1 MVVKFECTNIYNN
14 SEEGEYSIM
23 MKWKG
28 LQSVVI
34 LVLMLFLLAA
44 CGQDAGTSQEADTK
58 VDSGDNADVG
68 EKSEEKIKI
77 GLSVSDLTLERWQH
91 DRDFF
96 VEKAEELG
104 AEVIVQSAN
113 GDEAKQ
119 LSQIQNMLSQ
129 DIDVLV
135 IIAINSDALSTV
147 VEKAKSEGIPV
158 LAYDRLVNGSDI
170 DAYVSFDNVRVG
182 EMQAEYL
189 VEKVPTGKYFLM
201 GGSPTDNN
209 AKMFREGQMNIIQPL
224 VDKGDITIVGD
235 QWAKGWDA
243 NEALKIMENALT
255 ANKNDIDGIVASNDN
270 TAGGAIQALD
280 AQGLAGKVVIS
291 GQDADLAG
299 VQRIAEGT
307 QTMTVYKPIKAI
319 AIKSAEVAVQ
329 LANGEAITSDSTVN
343 NGKLDVPFIKLD
355 PIKVGKENIIDTLI
369 KDGFHSYD
377 DVYKNVP
384 ENERPARP

>member
-1 MVVKFECTNIYNN
+1 MYKCKGFLFAILLVMSMV
-14 SEEGEYSIM
+14 
-23 MKWKG
+23 
-28 LQSVVI
+28 
-34 LVLMLFLLAA
+34 LVA
-44 CGQDAGTSQEADTK
+44 CGQDAGDSSKDTGK
-58 VDSGDNADVG
+58 ANSSDSAGD
-68 EKSEEKIKI
+68 KLKI

-96 VEKAEELG
+96 VAKAEEMG
-104 AEVIVQSAN
+104 AEVVVQSAN

-129 DIDVLV
+129 DLDALV
-135 IIAINSDALSTV
+135 IIAINSDSLSTV
-147 VEKAKSEGIPV
+147 VEQANAEDVPV
-158 LAYDRLVNGSDI
+158 LAYDRLINGADI
-170 DAYVSFDNVRVG
+170 SAYVSFDNVRVG

-189 VEKVPTGKYFLM
+189 VNLKPGGNYFLM

-235 QWAKGWDA
+235 QWAKDWDA

-255 ANKNDIDGIVASNDN
+255 ANKNNIDVVVASNDN
-270 TAGGAIQALD
+270 TAGGAIQALE
-280 AQGLAGKVVIS
+280 AQGLAGKVLIS

-299 VQRIAEGT
+299 VQRIAEGI

-319 AIKSAEVAVQ
+319 AEKSAEVAVQ
-329 LANGEAITSDSTVN
+329 LAKGEEISATDSVN
-343 NGKLDVPFIKLD
+343 NGQMDVPFIKLD
-355 PIKVGKENIIDTLI
+355 PISVGKDELMTTVIEDE
-369 KDGFHSYD
+369 FHSYD

-384 ENERPARP
+384 ESDRP

>member
-1 MVVKFECTNIYNN
+1 
-14 SEEGEYSIM
+14 
-23 MKWKG
+23 MKKCKG
-28 LQSVVI
+28 FLGVLAVF
-34 LVLMLFLLAA
+34 VLMFVMTA
-44 CGQDAGTSQEADTK
+44 CGQDAAPNNENGASQASGASEKADDK
-58 VDSGDNADVG
+58 LR
-68 EKSEEKIKI
+68 I

-96 VEKAEELG
+96 VAKAEELG
-104 AEVIVQSAN
+104 AEVLVQSAN

-129 DIDVLV
+129 DIDALV

-147 VEKAKSEGIPV
+147 VDQAKAEGIPV
-158 LAYDRLVNGSDI
+158 LAYDRLINGSEI

-189 VEKVPTGKYFLM
+189 VEKVPKGKYFLM

-209 AKMFREGQMNIIQPL
+209 AKMFREGQMKVLQPL
-224 VDKGDITIVGD
+224 IDKGDIEIVGD
-235 QWAKGWDA
+235 QWVKGWDA

-255 ANKNDIDGIVASNDN
+255 ANNNNIDAVVASNDN
-270 TAGGAIQALD
+270 TAGGAIQALQ

-291 GQDADLAG
+291 GQDADLAA

-307 QTMTVYKPIKAI
+307 QTMTVYKPIKVI
-319 AIKSAEVAVQ
+319 AEKSAEVAVQ
-329 LANGEAITSDSTVN
+329 LAKGEKVTSDTTVN
-343 NGKLDVPFIKLD
+343 NGKVDVPYIKLD
-355 PIKVGKENIIDTLI
+355 PIKVGKENIVDTVI

-384 ENERPARP
+384 ESERPARP

>member
-1 MVVKFECTNIYNN
+1 M
-14 SEEGEYSIM
+14 
-23 MKWKG
+23 
-28 LQSVVI
+28 I
-34 LVLMLFLLAA
+34 LSA
-44 CGQDAGTSQEADTK
+44 CGQDAGNESANNSMGQNN
-58 VDSGDNADVG
+58 GDNG
-68 EKSEEKIKI
+68 LKI

-104 AEVIVQSAN
+104 AEVLVQSAD

-129 DIDVLV
+129 DIDALV
-135 IIAINSDALSTV
+135 IIAINSDSLSTV
-147 VEKAKSEGIPV
+147 VDQAKAEGISV
-158 LAYDRLVNGSDI
+158 LSYDRLINGTDI

-189 VEKVPTGKYFLM
+189 VEQVPTGKYFLM

-209 AKMFREGQMNIIQPL
+209 AKLFREGQMNILQPL
-224 VDKGDITIVGD
+224 VDSGEIEVVGD
-235 QWAKGWDA
+235 QWAKNWDA

-255 ANKNDIDGIVASNDN
+255 ANKNEIDAVVASNDS
-270 TAGGAIQALD
+270 TAGGAIQALE
-280 AQGLAGKVVIS
+280 AQGLDGKVAIS

-307 QTMTVYKPIKAI
+307 QTMTIYKPIKEI
-319 AIKSAEVAVQ
+319 ATKSAEVAVQ
-329 LANGEAITSDSTVN
+329 LAKGEEVTADSSIN
-343 NGKLDVPFIKLD
+343 NGTKDVPFIKLD
-355 PIKVGKENIIDTLI
+355 PIQVNKDNLVETVIN
-369 KDGFHSYD
+369 DGFHTFD

-384 ENERPARP
+384 ESERPASP

>member
-1 MVVKFECTNIYNN
+1 LAALSKKLKTIR
-14 SEEGEYSIM
+14 
-23 MKWKG
+23 G
-28 LQSVVI
+28 LQIFMEKGKRYISVLVGLL
-34 LVLMLFLLAA
+34 LVLMLAA
-44 CGQDAGTSQEADTK
+44 CGQDASSGSASSGS
-58 VDSGDNADVG
+58 DSKDKGKDD
-68 EKSEEKIKI
+68 KLKI

-96 VEKAEELG
+96 VAKAEELG
-104 AEVIVQSAN
+104 AEVVVQSAN

-119 LSQIQNMLSQ
+119 LSQVQNMLSQ
-129 DIDVLV
+129 DIDALV

-147 VEKAKSEGIPV
+147 VDQAKAEGIPV
-158 LAYDRLVNGSDI
+158 LAYDRLINGTEI

-189 VEKVPTGKYFLM
+189 VEQVPSGKYFLM

-224 VDKGDITIVGD
+224 VDSGDIEVAGD
-235 QWAKGWDA
+235 QWAKNWDA

-255 ANKNDIDGIVASNDN
+255 ANKNDIDAVVASNDS

-280 AQGLAGKVVIS
+280 GQGLAGKVVIS
-291 GQDADLAG
+291 GQDADLAA

-307 QTMTVYKPIKAI
+307 QTMTVYKPIKTI
-319 AIKSAEVAVQ
+319 AEKSAEVAVQ
-329 LANGEAITSDSTVN
+329 LAKGETPDSDSSVN
-343 NGKLDVPFIKLD
+343 NGKVDVPFIKLD
-355 PIKVGKENIIDTLI
+355 PIKVGKENLVDTVI

-377 DVYKNVP
+377 DVYKNVA
-384 ENERPARP
+384 EGDRPARP

>member
-1 MVVKFECTNIYNN
+1 MRKCKGFLFGVLLVMSMV
-14 SEEGEYSIM
+14 
-23 MKWKG
+23 
-28 LQSVVI
+28 
-34 LVLMLFLLAA
+34 LVA
-44 CGQDAGTSQEADTK
+44 CGQDAG
-58 VDSGDNADVG
+58 DSSTGKANSSDSAED
-68 EKSEEKIKI
+68 KLKI

-96 VEKAEELG
+96 VAKAEEMG

-129 DIDVLV
+129 DLDALV
-135 IIAINSDALSTV
+135 IIAINSDSLSTV
-147 VEKAKSEGIPV
+147 VEQANAEDVPV
-158 LAYDRLVNGSDI
+158 LAYDRLINGADI
-170 DAYVSFDNVRVG
+170 SAYVSFDNVRVG

-189 VEKVPTGKYFLM
+189 VNLKPDGNYFLM

-235 QWAKGWDA
+235 QWAKDWDA

-255 ANKNDIDGIVASNDN
+255 ANKNEIDVVVASNDN
-270 TAGGAIQALD
+270 TAGGAIQALE
-280 AQGLAGKVVIS
+280 AQGLAGKVLIS

-299 VQRIAEGT
+299 VQRIAEGL

-319 AIKSAEVAVQ
+319 AEKSAEVAVQ
-329 LANGEAITSDSTVN
+329 LAKGEEISATDSVN
-343 NGKLDVPFIKLD
+343 NGQMDVPFIKLD
-355 PIKVGKENIIDTLI
+355 PISVGKDELMTTVIEDE
-369 KDGFHSYD
+369 FHSYD

-384 ENERPARP
+384 ESDRP

>member
-1 MVVKFECTNIYNN
+1 MYVCCLMMV
-14 SEEGEYSIM
+14 
-23 MKWKG
+23 
-28 LQSVVI
+28 
-34 LVLMLFLLAA
+34 MLLLTA
-44 CGQDAGTSQEADTK
+44 CGEAVKNESGTKD
-58 VDSGDNADVG
+58 GG
-68 EKSEEKIKI
+68 EKKEGLKI

-104 AEVIVQSAN
+104 ADVLVQSAN

-129 DIDVLV
+129 DVDVLV
-135 IIAINSDALSTV
+135 IIAINSDSLSTV
-147 VEKAKSEGIPV
+147 VDQAKAEGIPV
-158 LAYDRLVNGSDI
+158 LAYDRLINNSEI
-170 DAYVSFDNVRVG
+170 DAYVSFDNVKVG
-182 EMQAEYL
+182 EMQAQTL
-189 VEKVPTGKYFLM
+189 VEKVPKGNYFLM

-224 VDKGDITIVGD
+224 VDKGDIKIVGD
-235 QWAKGWDA
+235 QWAKNWDA

-255 ANKNDIDGIVASNDN
+255 ANKNKIDVVVASNDN
-270 TAGGAIQALD
+270 TAGGAIQALS
-280 AQGLAGKVVIS
+280 AQGLAGKVAIS

-319 AIKSAEVAVQ
+319 ATKSAEVAVQ
-329 LANGEAITSDSTVN
+329 LGNKEEVKGDSTVN
-343 NGKLDVPFIKLD
+343 NGKVDVPFIKLD
-355 PIKVGKENIIDTLI
+355 PIQVTKDNIVDTII
-369 KDGFHSYD
+369 KDGFHKFD

-384 ENERPARP
+384 EADRPKQ

>member
-1 MVVKFECTNIYNN
+1 
-14 SEEGEYSIM
+14 
-23 MKWKG
+23 MKKCKG
-28 LQSVVI
+28 LLSFVLI
-34 LVLMLFLLAA
+34 LSLMFIMAA
-44 CGQDAGTSQEADTK
+44 CGQDANGTPANEKGNKDGGGTEKNK
-58 VDSGDNADVG
+58 VT
-68 EKSEEKIKI
+68 I

-104 AEVIVQSAN
+104 ANVLVQSAN

-129 DIDVLV
+129 GIDALV

-147 VEKAKSEGIPV
+147 VDQAKAEGIPV
-158 LAYDRLVNGSDI
+158 LAYDRLINGTDI

-189 VEKVPTGKYFLM
+189 VEKVPSGKYFLM

-224 VDKGDITIVGD
+224 VDKGDIEIVGD
-235 QWAKGWDA
+235 QWAKDWDA

-255 ANKNDIDGIVASNDN
+255 ANKNDIDAVVASNDS
-270 TAGGAIQALD
+270 TAGGAIQALE
-280 AQGLAGKVVIS
+280 AQDLAGKVVIS

-299 VQRIAEGT
+299 VQRIAEGV

-319 AIKSAEVAVQ
+319 ATKSAEVAVQ
-329 LANGEAITSDSTVN
+329 LGKGEKVSSDSTVN
-343 NGKLDVPFIKLD
+343 NGKIDVPFIKLD
-355 PIKVGKENIIDTLI
+355 PIKVGKENIVDTVV

-377 DVYKNVP
+377 DIYKNVP
-384 ENERPARP
+384 ENERPERP

>member
-1 MVVKFECTNIYNN
+1 
-14 SEEGEYSIM
+14 
-23 MKWKG
+23 MKKCKG
-28 LQSVVI
+28 FLSML
-34 LVLMLFLLAA
+34 LVLLLVFMVSG
-44 CGQDAGTSQEADTK
+44 CGQDAGSKGAS
-58 VDSGDNADVG
+58 SGAKDNGDG
-68 EKSEEKIKI
+68 KLRI

-96 VEKAEELG
+96 VAKAKELG
-104 AEVIVQSAN
+104 ADVLVQSAN

-119 LSQIQNMLSQ
+119 VSQIQNMISQ
-129 DIDVLV
+129 DIDALV
-135 IIAINSDALSTV
+135 IIAINSDALTTV
-147 VEKAKSEGIPV
+147 VDQAKSEGIPV
-158 LAYDRLVNGSDI
+158 LAYDRLVNGTEI

-224 VDKGDITIVGD
+224 VDKGDIEIVGD

-255 ANKNDIDGIVASNDN
+255 ANKNDIDAVVASNDS
-270 TAGGAIQALD
+270 TAGGAIQALT
-280 AQGLAGKVVIS
+280 AQSLAGKVAIS

-299 VQRIAEGT
+299 VQRIAEGI

-319 AIKSAEVAVQ
+319 AEKSAEVAVQ
-329 LANGEAITSDSTVN
+329 LAKGEKPAADSTVN

-355 PIKVGKENIIDTLI
+355 PIKVGKENIVDTVI

-384 ENERPARP
+384 ESERPARP